1 MKAKKIITFFLLLSI
16 ITLVSCSKSEENVP
30 LLGSI
35 EELILTSNS
44 TDAILAIDETVN
56 FTIVSD
62 EGIDYTDQ
70 ATFYVNQT
78 EISGASYTFN
88 EQGNYSVN
96 AIFAGVTS
104 NSLNFDVVTERTVL
118 IDNNK
123 VFRNQSVNFSL
134 VDTDGTDVT
143 AEATFYVNNNV
154 ISGTQ
159 FSSATEGNFE
169 VYATYELAGS
179 TLTTQ
184 TKEFVVFVPKRKV
197 VIEDYTGTWCGY
209 CPSVAA
215 AIVNTHNVT
224 SDIAVVAI
232 HETAN
237 SSPDPYH
244 FPQVQ
249 LLKDEFGVD
258 GLPAARINRT
268 TQWNMPYSTS
278 DVTNIAGEE
287 TNLAIA
293 INSQLT
299 GNSFTVQVKTVFETG
314 SIAGDKLVVYLVE
327 NGIIYQQTNYYNTD
341 PTSPYFGLGNPIP
354 NFEHNEVLRQSLS
367 GIFGDNIS
375 ATAAYEVNTKNFTT
389 TIPADYNANNL
400 QIVAMVVSADNSARN
415 AQFADVNEN
424 KGYE

>member
-1 MKAKKIITFFLLLSI
+1 M
-16 ITLVSCSKSEENVP
+16 
-30 LLGSI
+30 
-35 EELILTSNS
+35 
-44 TDAILAIDETVN
+44 
-56 FTIVSD
+56 
-62 EGIDYTDQ
+62 
-70 ATFYVNQT
+70 
-78 EISGASYTFN
+78 
-88 EQGNYSVN
+88 
-96 AIFAGVTS
+96 
-104 NSLNFDVVTERTVL
+104 
-118 IDNNK
+118 
-123 VFRNQSVNFSL
+123 